1 MIRRHFHISKIAGSL
16 TVLLALVSCASEDLF
31 DSTALTGSQNMS
43 LQVVTSDNAVTRTT
57 PGDITLNE
65 DRFVALDY
73 YFFSENND
81 TQVLKLHKSEG
92 VRLESGNNTLDISSH
107 TYNGRLSEE
116 DIIAIWGSSVETG
129 SCYVYVLANLFTDT
143 RTSINA
149 ASNLTLG
156 GLKQFSFQDTNIS
169 ADAKQECFVMFG
181 GGMVSLTKDET
192 TGVKTIAGNPIR
204 VTRDAAKIELTVT
217 NIEEYV
223 ETIGEDGETVVSRWK
238 SMTDNV
244 WVMFYEGVNK
254 SNVHSQINEGLHYLP
269 NLNDDSEDC
278 YFDLTSKNSKWRKL
292 TAIDSNQP
300 NKYLKHEFP
309 FYTYLADW
317 RQGSPYEE
325 HASYMILVV
334 PWQQVD
340 PTTNEP
346 VSGTPRYTYY
356 QIKTSETDTYYEN
369 YYYRININVGV
380 LGSFELPEPVK
391 VEGTYMI
398 VPWGEVKLDATMR
411 EPIYL
416 IVESNHYTM
425 NNVSTGSVPYLSS
438 HNLDQAYVSKVEY
451 LRTPDFQSI
460 TKTNGNAGLNT
471 TYTTDTNVDAESFQ
485 VSTDNGKVTLTHN
498 ISPDQYTRYNVTVVI
513 RNEKGL
519 SEEIVFTI
527 YPAIYASIEPGGN
540 VFVNGRFTHVQNARG
555 SGTGDDMP
563 WYGHNGYNW
572 YENNARNTH
581 NNRWSDNF
589 YISTGYG
596 SLRFNLGT
604 GGVNSESLTR
614 ITVTSFNEGDD
625 TYTIHNNDN
634 NTNESY
640 TYKLTD
646 PRVESS
652 SINSNLTNYIVTAEA
667 NRTNYNQHTASWTDE
682 ANIMIGSPSKD
693 AIAPEFL
700 ICSGWGRTSGE
711 NAQPFTTF
719 ENRCATYQEA
729 GYPAGRWR
737 LPTEAELAFIYKLQA
752 KGVIPEL
759 FQEQNS
765 GYWASSKRAV
775 ITYNRQTFIGNF
787 TENPVVVGTNPRPN
801 AGVRCVYDVWYWG
814 DDKMEANEYH
824 AEPTK

>member
-156 GLKQFSFQDTNIS
+156 NLKQFSFQDTNIS

-317 RQGSPYEE
+317 REGSGYED

-346 VSGTPRYTYY
+346 ISGTPRYTYY

-380 LGSFELPEPVK
+380 LGSFELPEPK
-391 VEGTYMI
+391 QIEGTYMI
-398 VPWGEVKLDATMR
+398 VPWGEVGVDATMR

-416 IVESNHYTM
+416 IVETNHYTM
-425 NNVSTGSVPYLSS
+425 NNVSTGSVPYLTS
-438 HNLDQAYVSKVEY
+438 HDLTQAYVSKVEY
-451 LRTPDFQSI
+451 KALKNFNTVTR
-460 TKTNGNAGLNT
+460 TNGTAGLNT
-471 TYTTDTNVDAESFQ
+471 IFQTNTYVNNERFQ
-485 VSTDNGKVTLTHN
+485 VSTADGKVTLTHN
-498 ISPDQYTRYNVTVVI
+498 ISPEQYTRYDVTVRI
-513 RNEKGL
+513 RNSKGL
-519 SEEIVFTI
+519 EEEIVFTI
-527 YPAIYASIEPGGN
+527 YPAIYVDKQDGGN
-540 VFVNGRFTHVQNARG
+540 AFVNGYFGNVINPP
-555 SGTGDDMP
+555 SSNS
-563 WYGHNGYNW
+563 WY
-572 YENNARNTH
+572 RNT
-581 NNRWSDNF
+581 NNDTSYRVRQNTGNNPTHIWAGGAYNQNS
-589 YISTGYG
+589 STNAYG
-596 SLRFNLGT
+596 SLIT
-604 GGVNSESLTR
+604 GDPGLNTTLTR
-614 ITVTSFNEGDD
+614 IKVTSFSENDEKFQ
-625 TYTIHNNDN
+625 INIERNNGS
-634 NTNESY
+634 TTEEY
-640 TYKLTD
+640 TYKITD
-646 PRVESS
+646 PRVSS
-652 SINSNLTNYIVTAEA
+652 GWTSNDLYPYVVTASSRYDIA
-667 NRTNYNQHTASWTDE
+667 YTTQTWDDAGS
-682 ANIMIGSPSKD
+682 IMVGTTERDK
-693 AIAPEFL
+693 IAPEFL
-700 ICSGWGRTSGE
+700 VTSAWGRCNPNSVSFDI
-711 NAQPFTTF
+711 AKK
-719 ENRCATYQEA
+719 RCATYQEA

-737 LPTEAELAFIYKLQA
+737 LPTVAEISYIYTLQE
-752 KGVIPEL
+752 KGVIDNL
-759 FQEQNS
+759 FNPGHDG
-765 GYWASSKRAV
+765 GYWSSEGYAV
-775 ITYNRQTFIGNF
+775 RYRNSHPSLRLNYT
-787 TENPVVVGTNPRPN
+787 GTDPI
-801 AGVRCVYDVWYWG
+801 RCVYDVWYWG
-814 DDKMEANEYH
+814 DTPKTTNEFH
-824 AEPTK
+824 AMPTN